1 MSSNLPTPAGFTA
14 NELVFDDNFLGNT
27 LNSSYW
33 NSYMTSN
40 STKGG
45 PWDSN
50 GNGGSGL
57 GGPYDADYDMP
68 YEVAVDNG
76 LTLNAVRQSVEGA
89 NYVNGQVV
97 PQTFPVTAGVVD
109 TYGKVEFDGGYL
121 QISMEEPSGD
131 GSWPG
136 LWLLPGAGAGNVGN
150 NFEIDIQEGGYTDGS
165 ANPDDVLAYHLH
177 TPKGTFGGEV
187 NTGVDLT
194 AGYNTYA
201 IDWVPSESVTWYLNG
216 HAVAEITSAE
226 APIPDEPMEL
236 IMSNQVATSAATG
249 WRTTMDS
256 STPASMPMR
265 VAEVQLYKASTSNSS
280 APAAPTMAITSG
292 GSTTTLAAQTIKGT
306 VDIAD
311 AGSTVK
317 LLDGSTQIGSAVA
330 ASNGAWSA
338 NVTLANRGANV
349 LTATDA
355 NAAGTGKSNAVTFV
369 LHSVAPPPASNSHW
383 YPVSNS
389 AADPSLQLASI
400 LMGDNTVS
408 AASLTA
414 ADHYATSLSPLHL
427 AASPVW
433 FSAGHSL
440 HG

>member
-1 MSSNLPTPAGFTA
+1 
-14 NELVFDDNFLGNT
+14 
-27 LNSSYW
+27 
-33 NSYMTSN
+33 
-40 STKGG
+40 
-45 PWDSN
+45 
-50 GNGGSGL
+50 
-57 GGPYDADYDMP
+57 
-68 YEVAVDNG
+68 
-76 LTLNAVRQSVEGA
+76 
-89 NYVNGQVV
+89 
-97 PQTFPVTAGVVD
+97 
-109 TYGKVEFDGGYL
+109 
-121 QISMEEPSGD
+121 
-131 GSWPG
+131 
-136 LWLLPGAGAGNVGN
+136 
-150 NFEIDIQEGGYTDGS
+150 
-165 ANPDDVLAYHLH
+165 
-177 TPKGTFGGEV
+177 
-187 NTGVDLT
+187 
-194 AGYNTYA
+194 
-201 IDWVPSESVTWYLNG
+201 VPSESVTWYLNG